1 MNYYFYQCNS
11 SIISNF
17 TGKTDRPACMPKG
30 IPCTHQAK
38 MGEGKDFLDKC
49 PGKDPKKGLTAEM
62 PLNHPFVRK
71 PLPPTLPSMD
81 HILSRSLWL
90 VCVSLLVVN
99 LVARN

>member
-1 MNYYFYQCNS
+1 
-11 SIISNF
+11 
-17 TGKTDRPACMPKG
+17 
-30 IPCTHQAK
+30 